1 MESKDTAAA
10 QSPTANATA
19 TNSTLTDPD
28 DVPVAP
34 NDIAV
39 NEAANEERRIESED
53 TLNTATA
60 AATSN
65 DPTSFANESEV
76 GKTREHAPDST
87 ASAATANAYQESYE
101 DLSTSTFDVSQ
112 IREAAR
118 LEDEAAQRT
127 MTKEE
132 RIELMRQSRNEP
144 KETIFIG
151 NLFYD
156 VTAEDLK
163 AQMSKY
169 GVVEGV
175 NIIYDSRGISKGYV
189 MH

>member
-1 MESKDTAAA
+1 MDSKDTATA
-10 QSPTANATA
+10 QSPTATATA
-19 TNSTLTDPD
+19 TNITSADTNDA
-28 DVPVAP
+28 PVAP
-34 NDIAV
+34 DDIAV
-39 NEAANEERRIESED
+39 NEAEKEERRVESED
-53 TLNTATA
+53 GLNIATTVTSSNAPASEAGNTQGHDRDFAASTAT
-60 AATSN
+60 T
-65 DPTSFANESEV
+65 
-76 GKTREHAPDST
+76 
-87 ASAATANAYQESYE
+87 NAYQRSHGHP
-101 DLSTSTFDVSQ
+101 STSTFDVSQ

>member
-1 MESKDTAAA
+1 MDSKDTATA
-10 QSPTANATA
+10 QSPTATATA
-19 TNSTLTDPD
+19 TNITSADTNDA
-28 DVPVAP
+28 PVAP
-34 NDIAV
+34 DDIAV
-39 NEAANEERRIESED
+39 NEAEKKERRVESED
-53 TLNTATA
+53 GLNIATTVTSSNAPASEAGSTQGHDRDFAASTAT
-60 AATSN
+60 T
-65 DPTSFANESEV
+65 
-76 GKTREHAPDST
+76 
-87 ASAATANAYQESYE
+87 NAYQRSHGHP
-101 DLSTSTFDVSQ
+101 STSTFDVSQ